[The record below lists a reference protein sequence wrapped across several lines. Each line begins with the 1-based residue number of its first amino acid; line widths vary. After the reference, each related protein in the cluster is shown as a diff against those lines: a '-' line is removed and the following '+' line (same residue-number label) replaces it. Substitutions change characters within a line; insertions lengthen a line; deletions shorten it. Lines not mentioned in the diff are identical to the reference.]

1 MGLYQTSPIP
11 FYPRGTTTS
20 AGYTT
25 RLQVVPGATYS
36 AQRTYQTY
44 ISTVEMISVN
54 GQWMSDTSDMN
65 PRGDMSKAIPYE
77 VFRIYVLN
85 TSSPNGDLPFKPGD
99 YFYPN
104 ANMVGLVQNTAH
116 AIRGWMP
123 NSTYTE
129 LFIERKL

>member
-1 MGLYQTSPIP
+1 MGLYQPSPLPIFP
-11 FYPRGTTTS
+11 PGTTTS

-25 RLQVVPGATYS
+25 RLQVVSGATYS
-36 AQRTYQTY
+36 AQRVYQTY
-44 ISTVEMISVN
+44 ISTLEVISVN
-54 GQWMSDTSDMN
+54 GQWMSDLSDMN
-65 PRGDMSKAIPYE
+65 PRSDMTRSLPFEAI
-77 VFRIYVLN
+77 RIYVLN
-85 TSSPNGDLPFKPGD
+85 VSSPDGDLPFKPGD

-116 AIRGWMP
+116 PIRGWMP